1 MLTESNYKTDYKI
14 VLIQDVE
21 RLLTK
26 YDCPFKLHEVRAAFM
41 GAIASP
47 FVVDPTFELHALW
60 DGEFPEIDSDE
71 AIQEIHD
78 TFLTRLWDALAA
90 HSDQDNPFT
99 LTTIPTPVTIGDL
112 MEQARVRG
120 EELDAFMDGFFQD
133 QEDFELD
140 PDAAESINVLE
151 ELIAM
156 YLEIINMNPQQPLGA
171 TDLDAL
177 IKNST
182 KMHEMA
188 EAEINNLIMLCA

>member
-1 MLTESNYKTDYKI
+1 MLTSLDLKI
-14 VLIQDVE
+14 VLNQDVE

-26 YDCPFKLHEVRAAFM
+26 YDCPYKLPEVRAAFM

-47 FVVDPTFELHALW
+47 FVVDPSFELHALW
-60 DGEFPEIDSDE
+60 DGEFPELDSNE
-71 AIQEIHD
+71 ALKEIEE
-78 TFLTRLWDALAA
+78 TFLTRLWEALAA
-90 HSDQDNPFT
+90 HSAQDNPFT
-99 LTTIPTPVTIGDL
+99 LTPAETPLTLEDL
-112 MEQARVRG
+112 MAQARLRG
-120 EELDAFMDGFFQD
+120 GELDAFMEAFFQD

-156 YLEIINMNPQQPLGA
+156 YLEILNMNPQNALSAP
-171 TDLDAL
+171 DLEAL
-177 IKNST
+177 IDNSK

>member
-1 MLTESNYKTDYKI
+1 MLTSLDSKI
-14 VLIQDVE
+14 VLNQDVE

-26 YDCPFKLHEVRAAFM
+26 YECPYKLHEVRAAFM
-41 GAIASP
+41 GAITSP
-47 FVVDPTFELHALW
+47 FVVDPAFELHALW

-71 AIQEIHD
+71 AIKEIQD
-78 TFLTRLWDALAA
+78 TFLTRLWDALSA
-90 HSDQDNPFT
+90 HSDPDNPFT
-99 LTTIPTPVTIGDL
+99 LTPIANPVSIGDL
-112 MEQARVRG
+112 MNQARIRG

-133 QEDFELD
+133 QEDFDLD

-156 YLEIINMNPQQPLGA
+156 YLEIINMDPQNALSA
-171 TDLDAL
+171 SDLEAL
-177 IKNST
+177 ILNSA

>member
-1 MLTESNYKTDYKI
+1 MLTSLDLKI
-14 VLIQDVE
+14 VLNQDVE

-26 YDCPFKLHEVRAAFM
+26 YDCPYKLPEVRAAFM

-60 DGEFPEIDSDE
+60 DGEFPELDSNE
-71 AIQEIHD
+71 ALKEIED

-90 HSDQDNPFT
+90 HTAQDNPFSLTPTETPLT
-99 LTTIPTPVTIGDL
+99 LEDL
-112 MEQARVRG
+112 MAQARLRG
-120 EELDAFMDGFFQD
+120 GELDAFMEAFFQD

-156 YLEIINMNPQQPLGA
+156 YLEIINMNPQNALSAP
-171 TDLDAL
+171 DLEAL
-177 IKNST
+177 IENSK

>member
-1 MLTESNYKTDYKI
+1 MLTSPDYKI
-14 VLIQDVE
+14 VLNQDVE

-26 YDCPFKLHEVRAAFM
+26 YECPYKLHEVRAAFM

-47 FVVDPTFELHALW
+47 FVVDPAFELHALW
-60 DGEFPEIDSDE
+60 DGEFPEIDSDD
-71 AIQEIHD
+71 AIKEIQD
-78 TFLTRLWDALAA
+78 TFLTRLWDALSA

-99 LTTIPTPVTIGDL
+99 LTPIAIPATIGDL
-112 MEQARVRG
+112 MNQARIRG

-133 QEDFELD
+133 QEDFDLD

-156 YLEIINMNPQQPLGA
+156 YLEIINMDPQNALGA
-171 TDLDAL
+171 SDLEAL
-177 IKNST
+177 ILNSA

>member
-1 MLTESNYKTDYKI
+1 MLTSLDSKT
-14 VLIQDVE
+14 VLNQDVE

-26 YDCPFKLHEVRAAFM
+26 YECPYKLHEVRAAFM

-47 FVVDPTFELHALW
+47 FVVDPAFELHALW

-71 AIQEIHD
+71 AIKEIQD
-78 TFLTRLWDALAA
+78 TFLTRLWDALST

-99 LTTIPTPVTIGDL
+99 LTPIAIPVSISDL
-112 MEQARVRG
+112 MNQARIRG

-133 QEDFELD
+133 QEDFDLD

-156 YLEIINMNPQQPLGA
+156 YLEIINMDPQNPLSGS
-171 TDLDAL
+171 DLDAL
-177 IKNST
+177 IQNSI
-182 KMHEMA
+182 KMHDMA

>member
-1 MLTESNYKTDYKI
+1 MLN
-14 VLIQDVE
+14 QDVE

-26 YDCPFKLHEVRAAFM
+26 YECPYKLHEARAAFM

-47 FVVDPTFELHALW
+47 FVVDPAFELHALW
-60 DGEFPEIDSDE
+60 DGEFPELDSNE
-71 AIQEIHD
+71 AIKEIEE
-78 TFLTRLWDALAA
+78 TFLTRLWDSLAA
-90 HSDQDNPFT
+90 HAAQDNPFA
-99 LTTIPTPVTIGDL
+99 LTPIDTPVTLDDL
-112 MEQARVRG
+112 MVQARVRG
-120 EELDAFMDGFFQD
+120 GELDAFMEGFFQD

-156 YLEIINMNPQQPLGA
+156 YLEIINMNPQNALSA
-171 TDLDAL
+171 SDLEAL
-177 IKNST
+177 IENSK

>member
-1 MLTESNYKTDYKI
+1 MLTSLDYKI
-14 VLIQDVE
+14 VLNQDVE
-21 RLLTK
+21 RLLIK
-26 YDCPFKLHEVRAAFM
+26 YECPYKLHEVKAAFM

-47 FVVDPTFELHALW
+47 FVVDPAFELHALW

-71 AIQEIHD
+71 AIKEIQN
-78 TFLTRLWDALAA
+78 TFLTRLWDALSA
-90 HSDQDNPFT
+90 HSEPDNPFT
-99 LTTIPTPVTIGDL
+99 LTPIANPVSISDL
-112 MEQARVRG
+112 MHQARIRG

-133 QEDFELD
+133 QEDFDLD

-156 YLEIINMNPQQPLGA
+156 YLEIINMDPKNPISAP
-171 TDLDAL
+171 DLEAL
-177 IKNST
+177 ILNST

>member
-1 MLTESNYKTDYKI
+1 MLTSLDSKT
-14 VLIQDVE
+14 VLNQDVE

-26 YDCPFKLHEVRAAFM
+26 YECPYKLHEVRAAFM

-47 FVVDPTFELHALW
+47 FVVDPAFELHALW
-60 DGEFPEIDSDE
+60 DGEFPEIDSDD
-71 AIQEIHD
+71 AIKEIQD
-78 TFLTRLWDALAA
+78 TFLTRLWDALSA

-99 LTTIPTPVTIGDL
+99 LTPIAIPATIGDL
-112 MEQARVRG
+112 MNQARIRG

-133 QEDFELD
+133 QEDFDLD

-156 YLEIINMNPQQPLGA
+156 YLEIINIDPQNALSAP
-171 TDLDAL
+171 DLEAL
-177 IKNST
+177 ILNST

>member
-1 MLTESNYKTDYKI
+1 MLTSSDSKI
-14 VLIQDVE
+14 VLNQDDE

-26 YDCPFKLHEVRAAFM
+26 YECPYKLHEVRAAFM

-47 FVVDPTFELHALW
+47 FVVDPAFELHALW

-71 AIQEIHD
+71 AIKEIQD
-78 TFLTRLWDALAA
+78 TFLTRLWDALSA

-99 LTTIPTPVTIGDL
+99 LTPVAIPVSISDL
-112 MEQARVRG
+112 MNQARIRG

-133 QEDFELD
+133 QEDFDLD

-156 YLEIINMNPQQPLGA
+156 YLEIINMDPQNPLSGS
-171 TDLDAL
+171 DLDAL
-177 IKNST
+177 IQNSI

>member
-1 MLTESNYKTDYKI
+1 MLTSLDSKI
-14 VLIQDVE
+14 VLNQDDE

-26 YDCPFKLHEVRAAFM
+26 YECPYKLHEVRAAFM

-47 FVVDPTFELHALW
+47 FVVDPAFELHALW

-71 AIQEIHD
+71 AIKEIQD
-78 TFLTRLWDALAA
+78 TFLTRLWDALSA

-99 LTTIPTPVTIGDL
+99 LTPVAIPVSISDL
-112 MEQARVRG
+112 MNQARIRG

-133 QEDFELD
+133 QEDFDLD

-156 YLEIINMNPQQPLGA
+156 YLEIINMDPQNPLSGS
-171 TDLDAL
+171 DLDAL
-177 IKNST
+177 IQNSI